1 MVKDRMEELKRLCNS
16 QQNNLRDTVIDI
28 KANKVELQI
37 ENILSEYTTIRQ
49 WLQIIRENIETM
61 KGYIREM
68 SQTFQSSSQKSLPEN
83 MEKLRLENMSLC
95 QRVYSHMK
103 EHEIDLPKSEDTSVI
118 ARVKRLHF
126 YSVREDF
133 IGVWKRHEQFLAEY
147 EERVKKTIQ
156 RQAKIV
162 DAYITEE
169 ETEALI
175 AANNT
180 GSFFVGNLL
189 EQTETERNKLREL
202 LVRHSELE
210 KVERSLIEVRDM
222 FLRISALVIEQSP
235 LISQVEYFAQQA
247 TLNIDKGAAKLE
259 KAREMKIKRMK
270 WKIWFLFWLAVILTV
285 IILILIFVD

>member
-1 MVKDRMEELKRLCNS
+1 MVKDRLEELKRLCNCPP
-16 QQNNLRDTVIDI
+16 NNIRDTIIDI
-28 KANKVELQI
+28 KANKIELQI
-37 ENILSEYTTIRQ
+37 EDILSEYTKIRQ
-49 WLQIIRENIETM
+49 WIQTIRENIETM
-61 KGYIREM
+61 KRYIREM
-68 SQTFQSSSQKSLPEN
+68 SQTFQSTSQKTLPEN

-103 EHEIDLPKSEDTSVI
+103 EQEIDMPTADDCSVI

-126 YSVREDF
+126 YSVREEF
-133 IGVWKRHEQFLAEY
+133 IVVWKHHEQFLSDY

-156 RQAKIV
+156 RHAKIV

-169 ETEALI
+169 ETESLI
-175 AANNT
+175 ANKT
-180 GSFFVGNLL
+180 TSIFVGNLL
-189 EQTETERNKLREL
+189 EQAESERNKLREL

-235 LISQVEYFAQQA
+235 LISQIEYFAHQA
-247 TLNIDKGAAKLE
+247 TLNIDKGAEKLE

-270 WKIWFLFWLAVILTV
+270 WKIWFLFWLTIILTL